1 MNKLHVP
8 LAYRMRPKSIKDYV
22 GQKHLLA
29 EQKVLARMLDK
40 SHIVSMILYGDPG
53 VGKTTL
59 AKVLAHELSCQ
70 FIELSAVSAGVKDIK
85 LAVESAKAHFIE
97 HQQSTILFLDE
108 IHRFNKAQQDA
119 LLPHVES
126 GDLILIGATTENP
139 FFSVNNALLS
149 RLTVLRLKPLS
160 LEDIR
165 ELLQYVLIHD
175 EVLSQYDL
183 SLPTAVIEKI
193 YHYAKGDCRQ
203 ALNVLEMLFLMADL
217 TQPTQPVE
225 LGEELL
231 TIALTE
237 NAHKLDKEGDYFYD
251 QLSAFHKSVRGS
263 DPDAAIFWLANM
275 IESGADPLVIARR
288 MLCIASEDI
297 GNADPRALTL
307 ALDAWQCYE
316 RLGLPEGR
324 LPLIQAAIYLA
335 CAPKSNASY
344 MAYKNVF
351 SDLKRYVDVSVP
363 LHLRNIKP
371 AGELT
376 GQSYQY
382 PHDFAEGYVKQRYLP
397 VGVDQQYYY
406 PTDRGLEAKIG
417 QKISYLKSM
426 NDTPSQ
432 KPFKY

>member
-1 MNKLHVP
+1 MSYVQAP
-8 LAYRMRPKSIKDYV
+8 LAYRMRPKNIKDYV
-22 GQKHLLA
+22 GQRHLLG
-29 EQKVLARMLDK
+29 EQKILTRMLDK
-40 SHIVSMILYGDPG
+40 SHIVSMIFYGDPG

-59 AKVLAHELSCQ
+59 AKVLAHELSYH

-85 LAVESAKAHFIE
+85 LAVESAKMHFAE
-97 HQQSTILFLDE
+97 HQQATILFLDE
-108 IHRFNKAQQDA
+108 IHRFNKSQQDA

-160 LEDIR
+160 LEDIS
-165 ELLQYVLIHD
+165 ELLQYVLIYD
-175 EVLSQYDL
+175 ETLSAHEL
-183 SLPTAVIEKI
+183 TLPDTVIEKI

-203 ALNVLEMLFLMADL
+203 ALNVLEMLFLMAD
-217 TQPTQPVE
+217 TSQEKTVE
-225 LGEELL
+225 LNDELL
-231 TIALTE
+231 NIALGE
-237 NAHKLDKEGDYFYD
+237 NAHKLDKQGDYFYG

-297 GNADPRALTL
+297 GNADPRALNI
-307 ALDAWQCYE
+307 ALDAWQSYE

-335 CAPKSNASY
+335 SAPKSNASY

-351 SDLKRYVDVSVP
+351 SDLKNHSDVSVP
-363 LHLRNIKP
+363 MHLRNVKP
-371 AGELT
+371 AGEVA
-376 GQSYQY
+376 GQSYKY
-382 PHDFAEGYVKQRYLP
+382 PHDFPDAYVNQRYLP
-397 VGVDQQYYY
+397 EGVTHQYYY
-406 PTDRGLEAKIG
+406 PTDRGLESKIA
-417 QKISYLKSM
+417 QKLTYLKS
-426 NDTPSQ
+426 
-432 KPFKY
+432 KYKM

>member
-1 MNKLHVP
+1 MSYVQAP
-8 LAYRMRPKSIKDYV
+8 LAYRMRPKNIKDYV
-22 GQKHLLA
+22 GQRHLLS
-29 EQKVLARMLDK
+29 EQKILTRMLDK
-40 SHIVSMILYGDPG
+40 SHIVSMIFYGDPG

-59 AKVLAHELSCQ
+59 AKVLAHELSYQ

-85 LAVESAKAHFIE
+85 LAVESAKMHFAE
-97 HQQSTILFLDE
+97 HKQATILFLDE
-108 IHRFNKAQQDA
+108 IHRFNKSQQDA

-160 LEDIR
+160 LEDIS
-165 ELLQYVLIHD
+165 ELLQYVLIYD
-175 EVLSQYDL
+175 ETLSAHEL
-183 SLPTAVIEKI
+183 TLPDTVIDKI

-203 ALNVLEMLFLMADL
+203 ALNVLEMLFLMAD
-217 TQPTQPVE
+217 TSQEKPIE
-225 LGEELL
+225 LNDELL
-231 TIALTE
+231 NIALGE
-237 NAHKLDKEGDYFYD
+237 NAHKLDKQGDYFYD

-297 GNADPRALTL
+297 GNADPRALNI
-307 ALDAWQCYE
+307 ALDAWQSYE

-335 CAPKSNASY
+335 SAPKSNASY

-351 SDLKRYVDVSVP
+351 SDLKNHSDVSVP
-363 LHLRNIKP
+363 MHLRNVKP
-371 AGELT
+371 AGETT
-376 GQSYQY
+376 GQSYKY
-382 PHDFAEGYVKQRYLP
+382 PHDFPDGYVNQRYLP
-397 VGVDQQYYY
+397 EGVTHQYYY
-406 PTDRGLEAKIG
+406 PTDRGLESKIA
-417 QKISYLKSM
+417 QKLIYLKS
-426 NDTPSQ
+426 
-432 KPFKY
+432 KHKI